1 MGDEAYWHEGEP
13 RVIRSGRWEQDELG
27 DISYIPDH
35 VRPVLDDDD
44 ADPDDGPD
52 HGLSPDPDRS
62 PDPSPDFGQTAGYR
76 VRSDAV
82 WAAARR
88 DYLAGDT
95 AEAVCDRYQLKSGTL
110 RSRAAREG
118 WRRSDME
125 DDMPDHWPA
134 PHDEDGNPNAAPPDL
149 AQMAAQALMRLD
161 RAVRRGRAA
170 EAASWL
176 RTWRALT
183 DPSLLAATAPEPA
196 PDPAATL
203 DADLKAVAEVARDAA
218 LLSPD
223 DHAGRRAIEAR
234 MAALK
239 ARLDPEGRISDD
251 SDELDSVFPGEEAHP
266 PPDPSPLE
274 GEGGP

>member
-44 ADPDDGPD
+44 PDDRPAPGV
-52 HGLSPDPDRS
+52 SPDPDRS
-62 PDPSPDFGQTAGYR
+62 PDLSQTAGYR

-125 DDMPDHWPA
+125 DVWPA
-134 PHDEDGNPNAAPPDL
+134 PDDEDDNPPGAAPPDL

-183 DPSLLAATAPEPA
+183 DPALLAALTPEPA

-203 DADLKAVAEVARDAA
+203 EADLKAVADVARDAA
-218 LLSPD
+218 ALSPHD
-223 DHAGRRAIEAR
+223 LAGRLAIEAR

-239 ARLDPEGRISDD
+239 ARLDPDGKISDRL
-251 SDELDSVFPGEEAHP
+251 DELDSVFPEPDP
-266 PPDPSPLE
+266 PP
-274 GEGGP
+274 

>member
-44 ADPDDGPD
+44 PDDRPD
-52 HGLSPDPDRS
+52 PGLSPDPDPS
-62 PDPSPDFGQTAGYR
+62 PDPAQTAGYR

-110 RSRAAREG
+110 RARAAREG

-125 DDMPDHWPA
+125 DVWPA
-134 PHDEDGNPNAAPPDL
+134 PHDEDDDPPNAAPPDL
-149 AQMAAQALMRLD
+149 TQMAAQALMRLD
-161 RAVRRGRAA
+161 RALRRGRAA

-176 RTWRALT
+176 RTWRALSSVDLA
-183 DPSLLAATAPEPA
+183 DPALLAATAPEPA

-203 DADLKAVAEVARDAA
+203 EVDLKAVAEVARDAA
-218 LLSPD
+218 ALSPH
-223 DHAGRRAIEAR
+223 DHAGRLAIETR

-239 ARLDPEGRISDD
+239 ARLDPEGRISDQL
-251 SDELDSVFPGEEAHP
+251 DELDSVFPGEEVP
-266 PPDPSPLE
+266 
-274 GEGGP
+274 

>member
-1 MGDEAYWHEGEP
+1 MGDEAYWREGEP

-44 ADPDDGPD
+44 PDDRPD
-52 HGLSPDPDRS
+52 PGHSPDPDGS
-62 PDPSPDFGQTAGYR
+62 PDPAQTAGYR

-110 RSRAAREG
+110 RARAAREG

-125 DDMPDHWPA
+125 DVWPA
-134 PHDEDGNPNAAPPDL
+134 PDDEDDDHPGAAPPDL
-149 AQMAAQALMRLD
+149 TQMAAQALMRLD

-183 DPSLLAATAPEPA
+183 DPALLAPLTPEPA

-203 DADLKAVAEVARDAA
+203 EADLKAVAEVARDAA
-218 LLSPD
+218 ALAPH
-223 DHAGRRAIEAR
+223 DHAGRLAIEAR

-239 ARLDPEGRISDD
+239 ARLDPDGKISDQL
-251 SDELDSVFPGEEAHP
+251 DELDSVFPGEEADP
-266 PPDPSPLE
+266 P
-274 GEGGP
+274 